1 MNRQFGPGWTPGS
14 FLASLPPDKCAELLA
29 SGVRRQFGAGRPL
42 LREGELSTHVE
53 VLIRGFVKVTNVLD
67 GVEVLMA
74 IRMPGD
80 ILGEMAALTGRPR
93 MATVT
98 TCGRVT
104 SCVLSKGEFRRFLR
118 ENPAAALNMA
128 AALGERLRWSNQR
141 RSDFAAYPAEV
152 RLARLLVEIATT
164 CGRQTDDGLS
174 LGVPLSQP
182 ELATMIGVAEATVQK
197 AFREL
202 RECGVIR
209 TGYRQIT
216 VVDVPALRVL
226 GDGAE
231 DVRSLTA

>member
-128 AALGERLRWSNQR
+128 AALGSGCAGPTSAGRTLPRTRPRCASPGCWS
-141 RSDFAAYPAEV
+141 RSPRPVAGRP
-152 RLARLLVEIATT
+152 TT
-164 CGRQTDDGLS
+164 D
-174 LGVPLSQP
+174 
-182 ELATMIGVAEATVQK
+182 
-197 AFREL
+197 
-202 RECGVIR
+202 
-209 TGYRQIT
+209 
-216 VVDVPALRVL
+216 
-226 GDGAE
+226 
-231 DVRSLTA
+231 